1 MPRMSLYY
9 NNNRYLRLFGQASSQ
24 LLPLKVSS
32 INVLRRNDKKVFGGL
47 YTHKVTKFC

>member
-9 NNNRYLRLFGQASSQ
+9 NNRYLRLFGQASSQ

-32 INVLRRNDKKVFGGL
+32 TNILRRNDKKVFGL
-47 YTHKVTKFC
+47 YTHKITKFC